1 MQISLQQASKRF
13 NKEWI
18 FRNLDYTFE
27 LGQHYALIGNNGS
40 GKSTLLQIIAGY
52 SSLTKGS
59 IHWSDNDH
67 TTIFQQISFAAP
79 YLELV
84 EEFTTMEQF
93 EFHATF
99 KTLQSSITVNDII
112 ERIGLKNSAHKQI
125 RYFSSGMKQ
134 RLKLALAIFS
144 ETPILLLD
152 EPCSNLDKEGYA
164 LYHDLIRNY
173 AMHKLIIIGSNDTQE
188 YDYCTKLFFFQSVQI
203 FVFEIDLPEFS
214 IIIALCLE
222 MQRSGLL
229 RYGSGLS
236 VAPCPCRQCGV
247 RCGDRDRAPL
257 KSRHVGPAHPS
268 QSDQSR
274 GRGPAQRREG
284 VHDPA
289 PRGGQ
294 YRHSVPPH

>member
-52 SSLTKGS
+52 SSLTKGT
-59 IHWSDNDH
+59 IYWSDNDH

-93 EFHATF
+93 DFHATF
-99 KTLQSSITVNDII
+99 KTLQPSISVNDII

-134 RLKLALAIFS
+134 RLKLALAILS
-144 ETPILLLD
+144 DTPLLLLD
-152 EPCSNLDKEGYA
+152 EPCSNLDKEGYT
-164 LYHDLIRNY
+164 LYAELIQQF
-173 AMHKLIIIGSNDTQE
+173 AQHKLIIVGSNDPQE
-188 YDYCTKLFFFQSVQI
+188 YPFCNQQVNLMDYKK
-203 FVFEIDLPEFS
+203 
-214 IIIALCLE
+214 A
-222 MQRSGLL
+222 
-229 RYGSGLS
+229 
-236 VAPCPCRQCGV
+236 
-247 RCGDRDRAPL
+247 
-257 KSRHVGPAHPS
+257 
-268 QSDQSR
+268 
-274 GRGPAQRREG
+274 
-284 VHDPA
+284 
-289 PRGGQ
+289 
-294 YRHSVPPH
+294 

>member
-52 SSLTKGS
+52 SSLTKGT

-93 EFHATF
+93 DFHATF
-99 KTLQSSITVNDII
+99 KTLQSSISVNDII

-134 RLKLALAIFS
+134 RLKLALAILS
-144 ETPILLLD
+144 DTPLLLLD
-152 EPCSNLDKEGYA
+152 EPCSNLDKEGYT
-164 LYHDLIRNY
+164 LYAELIQQF
-173 AMHKLIIIGSNDTQE
+173 AQHKLIIVGSNDPQE
-188 YDYCTKLFFFQSVQI
+188 YAFCQQQVNLMDYKK
-203 FVFEIDLPEFS
+203 
-214 IIIALCLE
+214 A
-222 MQRSGLL
+222 
-229 RYGSGLS
+229 
-236 VAPCPCRQCGV
+236 
-247 RCGDRDRAPL
+247 
-257 KSRHVGPAHPS
+257 
-268 QSDQSR
+268 
-274 GRGPAQRREG
+274 
-284 VHDPA
+284 
-289 PRGGQ
+289 
-294 YRHSVPPH
+294 

>member
-18 FRNLDYTFE
+18 FRNLDYTFD

-52 SSLTKGS
+52 SSLTKGT

-93 EFHATF
+93 DFHATF
-99 KTLQSSITVNDII
+99 KTLQSSISVNDII

-134 RLKLALAIFS
+134 RLKLALAILS
-144 ETPILLLD
+144 DTPLLLLD
-152 EPCSNLDKEGYA
+152 EPCSNLDKEGYT
-164 LYHDLIRNY
+164 LYAELIQQF
-173 AMHKLIIIGSNDTQE
+173 AQHKLIIVGSNDPQE
-188 YDYCTKLFFFQSVQI
+188 YAFCNQQVNLMDYKK
-203 FVFEIDLPEFS
+203 
-214 IIIALCLE
+214 A
-222 MQRSGLL
+222 
-229 RYGSGLS
+229 
-236 VAPCPCRQCGV
+236 
-247 RCGDRDRAPL
+247 
-257 KSRHVGPAHPS
+257 
-268 QSDQSR
+268 
-274 GRGPAQRREG
+274 
-284 VHDPA
+284 
-289 PRGGQ
+289 
-294 YRHSVPPH
+294 